1 MVLDGCTRR
10 RAVSGY
16 VMLKVLVVD
25 DHVAVRARLAE
36 VVAGAFEDVRIGQA
50 GDGDT
55 ALRAIQPRAWD
66 LVVLDINLPG
76 LTGLETLALMREISP
91 DLPIIMVSFH
101 SALHYVKRSFSLG
114 ASAYVSKVTAA
125 DDLVE
130 AIEAV
135 LAGGMYLSRPLA
147 DDLCLSLSALE
158 QARPDSR

>member
-1 MVLDGCTRR
+1 
-10 RAVSGY
+10 
-16 VMLKVLVVD
+16 
-25 DHVAVRARLAE
+25 
-36 VVAGAFEDVRIGQA
+36 
-50 GDGDT
+50 
-55 ALRAIQPRAWD
+55 

-76 LTGLETLALMREISP
+76 LTGLETLALMRQDSP
-91 DLPIIMVSFH
+91 DLPVIMVSFH
-101 SALHYVKRSFSLG
+101 SGLHYVKRSFSLG